1 MCNCKKTLE
10 LAGALIIDDNKLLLI
25 HRNTK
30 NRIQWE
36 LPGGKLEKNE
46 TPEKAVA
53 RELLEELNVNVTIE
67 KYLGCKESI
76 EDDIVLKYHWYK
88 CNLSSRNETVKLMED
103 KFDKF
108 QYFTKEDINNC
119 KELSSNMEILKDFID
134 IENI

>member
-1 MCNCKKTLE
+1 M
-10 LAGALIIDDNKLLLI
+10 LI

-36 LPGGKLEKNE
+36 LPGGKLENNE
-46 TPEKAVA
+46 SPEKAVA
-53 RELLEELNVNVTIE
+53 RELLEELNINVTIE

-88 CNLSSRNETVKLMED
+88 CSLASKNEIVKLMED
-103 KFDKF
+103 KFDEFK
-108 QYFTKEDINNC
+108 YFTKEDINNC

-134 IENI
+134 IENL